1 MIDLKAIKTT
11 IIAFVLITPMSV
23 PAGEEQA
30 DKVKE
35 VPSEYRTMKN
45 PFSGSDKAVFER
57 GEYLFSN
64 TCRSCHG
71 EKGDGVGGK
80 LEGYALPI
88 FNKEFYSKRTD
99 GYLFWRVEQG
109 VPDTPMRPFGPG
121 SDINLSADDIWK
133 IIAFERERFGK

>member
-1 MIDLKAIKTT
+1 MDLKVIKTA
-11 IIAFVLITPMSV
+11 IIAFVLIAPVSV
-23 PAGEEQA
+23 LTGE
-30 DKVKE
+30 DMPIKE
-35 VPSEYRTMKN
+35 VPSEYRTMEN

-80 LEGYALPI
+80 LEGDAALPI

-99 GYLFWRVEQG
+99 GYLFWIVEQG
-109 VPDTPMRPFGPG
+109 VPGTPMRPFGPG
-121 SDINLSADDIWK
+121 SDISLSADDIWK
-133 IIAFERERFGK
+133 I